1 MNNALEKWGNVSRC
15 FQIDYLS
22 TLAGT
27 QNIDPMDPL
36 CISLVQEYLD
46 STKSDLADQFKNK
59 YQPKS
64 GNMTLKEVMSKW
76 KEEQLARGLVY
87 QHLRKVAPSLAL
99 EFSKSYPCS
108 SDEVPKQLID
118 LVEEEQL
125 ARCIVFQHLKRVTPA
140 LAPEF
145 KNNHHCFLENPPEH
159 LMKLIEDAQ
168 KKVGAVVDSGEL
180 SKREKQEENNNNQ
193 RLGRKLD
200 IFTTE
205 EVSRIEKAMA
215 DKEDIKTVAKEMGR
229 TLKSVNNKISNFRRN
244 AGLKRGK
251 FTVDERERIKQ
262 AILNNED
269 YKTVAKVLGRPQKS
283 VHVKMQTLDMFS
295 ESKPSKVRRFS
306 SQEDLTILDKIIPRL
321 KFQKLSSSG
330 FLSQSNLMELAS
342 EIQRQH
348 LSVRERWM
356 VILQPWLLQHYT
368 GTAGF
373 RVERM
378 LTRLVALK
386 FKDERGIDWSEIV
399 SQHKEFAGHTGYSLS
414 KLFTKCVRSAKSQKK
429 GDVSLQEVADY
440 AAEAYRPGYERKDS
454 IAKIAHREKIIL
466 YFKSKVDELGLTIVV

>member
-15 FQIDYLS
+15 FQIDSLS
-22 TLAGT
+22 TLTGT

-36 CISLVQEYLD
+36 CISLVQEYLG

-64 GNMTLKEVMSKW
+64 GNVTLKEVVSKW

-180 SKREKQEENNNNQ
+180 SKKGKAGREQQ
-193 RLGRKLD
+193 QP
-200 IFTTE
+200 
-205 EVSRIEKAMA
+205 EVG
-215 DKEDIKTVAKEMGR
+215 KEVGHIHNR
-229 TLKSVNNKISNFRRN
+229 RSV
-244 AGLKRGK
+244 
-251 FTVDERERIKQ
+251 
-262 AILNNED
+262 ED
-269 YKTVAKVLGRPQKS
+269 
-283 VHVKMQTLDMFS
+283 
-295 ESKPSKVRRFS
+295 
-306 SQEDLTILDKIIPRL
+306 
-321 KFQKLSSSG
+321 
-330 FLSQSNLMELAS
+330 
-342 EIQRQH
+342 
-348 LSVRERWM
+348 
-356 VILQPWLLQHYT
+356 
-368 GTAGF
+368 
-373 RVERM
+373 
-378 LTRLVALK
+378 
-386 FKDERGIDWSEIV
+386 
-399 SQHKEFAGHTGYSLS
+399 
-414 KLFTKCVRSAKSQKK
+414 
-429 GDVSLQEVADY
+429 
-440 AAEAYRPGYERKDS
+440 
-454 IAKIAHREKIIL
+454 
-466 YFKSKVDELGLTIVV
+466 